1 MVKIAIVVYST
12 YGHVLTLGKNV
23 LKGVQEAGGEADL
36 FQVPETLPKET
47 LALIGAPGQDT
58 SEIPLATPEILAQYD
73 AFLFGIPT
81 RFGTVSSQWAAFW
94 DQTGAQWS
102 TGAFAG
108 KPCGLFVSTGSP
120 GGGQESTIKNS
131 LSYLVHHGMIYV
143 PLGYANVFGELSN
156 TEELHGGS
164 SWGAGTLAGADGSRQ
179 PTALELKVAITQGKT
194 FYQIASKL
202 FSNAKIDKTQLSSKE
217 EGSTEKTVPATLTK
231 PSTEQKVIPKKSA
244 TTKSKKESKD
254 NKCCVIM

>member
-12 YGHVLTLGKNV
+12 YGHVLTLSKQV
-23 LKGVQEAGGEADL
+23 LKGVQEAGGDADL
-36 FQVPETLPKET
+36 FQVPETLSKET

-58 SEIPLATPEILAQYD
+58 TEIPLATPEVLAQYD

-102 TGAFAG
+102 SGAFAG

-156 TEELHGGS
+156 TEEIHGGS
-164 SWGAGTLAGADGSRQ
+164 SWGAGTLAGVDGSRQ
-179 PTALELKVAITQGKT
+179 PTALELNVAFTQGKT
-194 FYQIASKL
+194 FYKIASKL
-202 FSNAKIDKTQLSSKE
+202 SPNVKAGNPKSPSKRVE
-217 EGSTEKTVPATLTK
+217 STEKTVLATAEKPSIQQKAAPKKTNTTK
-231 PSTEQKVIPKKSA
+231 PKE
-244 TTKSKKESKD
+244 ESKD